1 MNGSITIDNAHQ
13 AITMIKKITVLGSTG
28 SIGRQAL
35 DVISSQPEEMTLF
48 GLSARSDIETLIDQA
63 NRFLPRAVASETPFD
78 PSLLPAGTE
87 TIFGEGA
94 SAVLAAR
101 AETDVVVN
109 GVSGFAALAPL
120 LSALEQG
127 KRVALANKESIVCGK
142 QLVDETKKRFG
153 GEIIPVDS
161 EQSAIF
167 QCLQNGRRD
176 EVERL
181 ILTASG
187 GPFWRLD
194 RSALEQVTLEQ
205 ALSHP
210 TWNMGKKITIDSATL
225 FNKGL
230 EVIEAAY
237 LFDLPGE
244 QIEVLIH
251 PQSIVH
257 SMVTYRDGTCMAN
270 MSRPDMRLPIQY
282 AITYP
287 ARNVSVCKPLL
298 LQNEKPLEFF
308 EPDLARFGALQL
320 AYQTLAGG
328 KSYPIAYN
336 GANEAAVEAFC
347 GGLIGF
353 MDIERVVDYTL
364 QEHNPEEAATLEEIV
379 EADRAVRKL
388 ANSRIK
394 QIARER

>member
-1 MNGSITIDNAHQ
+1 MTK
-13 AITMIKKITVLGSTG
+13 MITVLGSTG

-48 GLSARSDIETLIDQA
+48 GLSARRDTAALVEQA
-63 NRFLPRAVASETPFD
+63 NRFRPQIVASETPFD
-78 PSLLPAGTE
+78 PSLLPGGTE

-94 SAVLAAR
+94 SAILAAR
-101 AETDVVVN
+101 AEADVVVN

-120 LSALEQG
+120 LAALEQG

-142 QLVDETKKRFG
+142 LLVDETKRRFG

-167 QCLQNGRRD
+167 QCLQNGRTA
-176 EVERL
+176 EVDRL

-194 RSALEQVTLEQ
+194 RPALEQVTLEQ
-205 ALSHP
+205 ALAHP

-257 SMVTYRDGTCMAN
+257 SMVAYRDGTCMAN

-287 ARNVSVCKPLL
+287 KRNVSVCKPLL

-308 EPDLARFGALQL
+308 EPELARFGALQL

-336 GANEAAVEAFC
+336 GANESAVEAFC

-364 QEHNPEEAATLEEIV
+364 QEHSPVEAATLEEIV
-379 EADRAVRKL
+379 EADRAVRML
-388 ANSRIK
+388 ANSRIER
-394 QIARER
+394 IARER

>member
-1 MNGSITIDNAHQ
+1 MT
-13 AITMIKKITVLGSTG
+13 KKITVLGSTG
-28 SIGRQAL
+28 SIGRQTL
-35 DVISSQPEEMTLF
+35 DVISSQPEEMALF
-48 GLSARSDIETLIDQA
+48 GLSARKDTAALIEQA
-63 NRFLPRAVASETPFD
+63 NRFRPQVVASETPFD
-78 PSLLPAGTE
+78 PSLLPNGTE

-94 SAVLAAR
+94 STLLAAR
-101 AETDVVVN
+101 AEADVIVN
-109 GVSGFAALAPL
+109 GVSGFSALAPL
-120 LSALEQG
+120 LAALEQG
-127 KRVALANKESIVCGK
+127 KRIALANKESIVCGK
-142 QLVDETKKRFG
+142 LLVDETKRRFG

-167 QCLQNGRRD
+167 QCLQNGRVE

-187 GPFWRLD
+187 GPFWRLE
-194 RSALEQVTLEQ
+194 RAELEQVTLEQ

-210 TWNMGKKITIDSATL
+210 TWNMGQKITIDSATL

-237 LFDLPGE
+237 LFDIPGE
-244 QIEVLIH
+244 RIEVLIH

-257 SMVTYRDGTCMAN
+257 SMVAYRDGTCMAN

-287 ARNVSVCKPLL
+287 ARDVSICKPLL
-298 LQNEKPLEFF
+298 LQSEQPLEFF

-364 QEHNPEEAATLEEIV
+364 QEHNPAEAASLEEIV
-379 EADRAVRKL
+379 EADRAVRVL
-388 ANSRIK
+388 ANNRIE
-394 QIARER
+394 QLARER